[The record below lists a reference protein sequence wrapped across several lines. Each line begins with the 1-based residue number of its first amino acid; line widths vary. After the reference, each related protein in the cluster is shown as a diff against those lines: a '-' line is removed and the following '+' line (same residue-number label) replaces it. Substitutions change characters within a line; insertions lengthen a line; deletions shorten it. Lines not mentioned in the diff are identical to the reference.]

1 MRIHSY
7 RAWDEKAKKMNY
19 KVMVGNTDEEDENY
33 TCSIIWNGE
42 EWIHFDSGS
51 NITVMQYTGLD
62 DKKGEKIF
70 EKDLVSY
77 LGKLGVIVF
86 SVEDQQ
92 MYIMDKSDS
101 VIAKLNRSTAAHLEV
116 IGVVYEA
123 IDLLEK
129 YV

>member
-1 MRIHSY
+1 MRIYSY

-42 EWIHFDSGS
+42 EWVHFDSGS

-62 DKKGEKIF
+62 DRNGEKIF

-101 VIAKLNRSTAAHLEV
+101 IIAKLNRSTASHLEV

-123 IDLLEK
+123 IDLIEK